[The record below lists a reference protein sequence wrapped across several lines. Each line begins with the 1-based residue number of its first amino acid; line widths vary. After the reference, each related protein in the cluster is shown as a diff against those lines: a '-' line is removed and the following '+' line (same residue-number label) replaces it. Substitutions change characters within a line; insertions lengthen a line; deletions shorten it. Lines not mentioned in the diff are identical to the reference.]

1 MTKKFDFTENYEKL
15 KKITEAFESGKFSLE
30 DGLEKFEEGLKIA
43 EDLKKYLK
51 SAENRVKE
59 IKSIFSDEK

>member
-1 MTKKFDFTENYEKL
+1 MKKNFNFTENYEKL

-30 DGLEKFEEGLKIA
+30 QELEKFEEGLKIA
-43 EDLKKYLK
+43 EDLKKYLA

-59 IKSIFSDEK
+59 IKSLYEK